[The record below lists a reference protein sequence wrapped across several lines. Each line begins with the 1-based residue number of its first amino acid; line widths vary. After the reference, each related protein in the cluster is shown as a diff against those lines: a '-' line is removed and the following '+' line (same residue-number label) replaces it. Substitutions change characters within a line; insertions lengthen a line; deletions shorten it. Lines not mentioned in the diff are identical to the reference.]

1 MSTRRGVFAR
11 YLWYILGGAF
21 LFDFVV
27 YLDGFSL
34 CSFLFAARLFLF
46 WGFLGFCLL
55 FLFCVLFW
63 LVWFGCC
70 CCFLNAVSL
79 SVRTNKWPKKV
90 SYLMT
95 LKPKALILTLAFSQ
109 SQVLCASV
117 AELDTLEMS
126 LSRSVV
132 LDCISC
138 YIRSFNLCFRSLG
151 SLVSCI
157 CSFKLDLSSLNM
169 FTLPLNISK

>member
-1 MSTRRGVFAR
+1 MPDTFDTFLVGPFCLILWFIWTGLVYAVFCLLLGCFYSGVF
-11 YLWYILGGAF
+11 WF
-21 LFDFVV
+21 
-27 YLDGFSL
+27 
-34 CSFLFAARLFLF
+34 
-46 WGFLGFCLL
+46 FCLL

-63 LVWFGCC
+63 LVWFGRC

-79 SVRTNKWPKKV
+79 SVRTNKLPKKV

-117 AELDTLEMS
+117 TELDTLEMS

-132 LDCISC
+132 LDYISC

-151 SLVSCI
+151 TLVSCI